1 MQQDGENLN
10 IMIHRQMGGR
20 LADQPGENQAMQ
32 KIIFHFY
39 PSFTNMIFPPRTGT
53 GTSRRF
59 DRAIRPA
66 ELFSPVLRK
75 KPADGGRVSDG
86 AGRMACLKIFPKMRK
101 EAIMFPRKL
110 YTIRPFP

>member
-32 KIIFHFY
+32 KIIFHTY
-39 PSFTNMIFPPRTGT
+39 PSFTNMIFPPRAGT

-59 DRAIRPA
+59 EEPA
-66 ELFSPVLRK
+66 RRSFFPRFCEKSR
-75 KPADGGRVSDG
+75 
-86 AGRMACLKIFPKMRK
+86 RMADESAMAPGGLSV
-101 EAIMFPRKL
+101 
-110 YTIRPFP
+110 